1 MNIQMIINKTRNK
14 IISKKEIV
22 CRDFFSQSWGLM
34 FRRRKNLV
42 MIFDKERKVCLHN
55 FFVFFPTDIFV
66 LDKNKKIIEIK
77 RDFRPFSF
85 WNSSRKGKYV
95 IELGESRWNK
105 SKIGD
110 KISF

>member
-1 MNIQMIINKTRNK
+1 MITNKTKNR
-14 IISKKEIV
+14 IISKEEIV
-22 CRDFFSQSWGLM
+22 CRNIFSQSLGLM
-34 FRRRKNLV
+34 FRKKQNLV

-55 FFVFFPTDIFV
+55 FFVFFPTDVFV
-66 LDKNKKIIEIK
+66 LDKNKKIVEIK
-77 RDFRPFSF
+77 RNFRPFSF

-95 IELGESRWNK
+95 IELGENGCDK